1 MSVCG
6 GRERRWWTKSED
18 ELLRNWAEV
27 QITTQGAVKNWNDAA
42 ALLPGRTNKDCR
54 KRWHK
59 VRQDIRKG
67 AWMPEEDEK
76 LQQAVTQAGLKWST
90 VSKVVK
96 TRNADQCAKSWQQ
109 VLGPDRNHGPWT
121 PEEDKILRDAIQK
134 YGNNWKQIGLTELPD
149 RSTHDI
155 RNRSVALNRRSRS
168 SVASRSKPSQR
179 RHDDDMASDLD
190 VHGSGDTSEDDGTE
204 EMYSD
209 SEAASGALAA
219 SSAWP
224 SRSTP
229 DSDGVNQAMETWAA
243 TQTNDIPDASA
254 DQTLFPTW
262 DMFDPCTLMPL
273 AAGTDVE
280 MDSMSWFGVQT
291 QEMDMDRTYMSP
303 GMILDDSCIDFN
315 LLGSG
320 DMVQDMPESSNLQA
334 ETSQASSQ
342 NNNSS
347 TASGS
352 SSRTPSDNRST
363 PNSTDEQ
370 AHGNVTVVLTKA
382 NSHLAQEVIG
392 KLLRMNADLTIRLVK
407 D

>member
-18 ELLRNWAEV
+18 EMLRNWAEV

-76 LQQAVTQAGLKWST
+76 LQQAVAQAGLK
-90 VSKVVK
+90 
-96 TRNADQCAKSWQQ
+96 WQQ

-121 PEEDKILRDAIQK
+121 PEEDKILQDAIQK

-155 RNRSVALNRRSRS
+155 RNRSVALSRRSRS
-168 SVASRSKPSQR
+168 SVTSRKPAQQR
-179 RHDDDMASDLD
+179 HENDIASDLD
-190 VHGSGDTSEDDGTE
+190 GHGSGDTSDEDGTE

-209 SEAASGALAA
+209 SEAASGALAT

-224 SRSTP
+224 LRSTP

-262 DMFDPCTLMPL
+262 DMLDPGTLMQPL
-273 AAGTDVE
+273 ATGTDLE
-280 MDSMSWFGVQT
+280 MDSMSWFGVQA
-291 QEMDMDRTYMSP
+291 QEMDMDRTYISP
-303 GMILDDSCIDFN
+303 GMVLDDSCIDFN
-315 LLGSG
+315 LLGTG
-320 DMVQDMPESSNLQA
+320 EMVQDMPESSNLQA
-334 ETSQASSQ
+334 ETSQSSSQ
-342 NNNSS
+342 NNDSS

-363 PNSTDEQ
+363 PDSTEEQ